1 MKQDQQPQQP
11 KPLPQPQYRYDGPA
25 KVTGTAKY
33 AAEFREP
40 FPRKDMVYAYVVQST
55 IPKGTVKSMDARTV
69 ERAPGVISVL
79 TPFNAPKLPVG
90 PPKPPGKRSLTV
102 LQDADVHYN
111 GQPIAVVVARS
122 LPEAMQGA
130 RLLKIEYS
138 QQPAE
143 LDFMGRLG
151 QARAPY
157 QPGKEPAKQSSG
169 HPEAAA
175 NAAVTVENTYI
186 TPIQNHNP
194 MEPHAT
200 LAWWEGE
207 KLSVYDATQYISGDK
222 MSLANIFS
230 LPLENVHVMDPY
242 VGGGFGCKGSTWS
255 HVVLCA
261 MAAKIVQKPVQLV
274 LERPQMFG
282 PVGYRPTTVNKI
294 KLAAD
299 SDGKLL
305 LVQQEVTMTASTME
319 DFVEHSESPARKL
332 YASKGI
338 VTSVGMVDMNLGV
351 GTFMRA
357 PGESSGTA
365 VLEIAMDELAEKLN
379 MDPVQL
385 RMINYAERDPIQDKP
400 WSDKHLRECYTQAA
414 ERFGWSKRNAK
425 PGQRVEGNEL
435 IGYGMATATYP
446 ANRSAAQAVVRFMP
460 DGRVYVGSG
469 TQDLGTGMY
478 TIMQQ
483 TAAQA
488 LGLDLSVFDVKL
500 GDSTLPK
507 APVSGG
513 SQSTASVGPA
523 VEDAAKQAKLS
534 AAAMAVGDA
543 QSPVHGAMPSDVDVH
558 GGRVFLKKDSSRGED
573 IKDLIARNGNK
584 PVEGHGSAEPGEEK
598 SSTSQQ
604 SFGAV
609 FAEVAVDRDTH
620 MVKVR
625 RVVATYDIGT
635 LLNNKTGMNQLQGGI
650 VWGVG
655 FALHEEAMIDP
666 VVGRTVNENLAD
678 YHVPVNADIGTLD
691 VTVINIPD
699 LKFNPMGARGIGEI
713 GITGAAAA
721 VANAIYNATGIRV
734 REYPITPDKLMRA

>member
-1 MKQDQQPQQP
+1 MTQYGSQQPAQQP
-11 KPLPQPQYRYDGPA
+11 KPLPQPPHRYDGPA

-40 FPRKDMVYAYVVQST
+40 FPRKDLVYAFIVQST
-55 IPKGTVKSMDARTV
+55 IPSGSVKAIDSRIA
-69 ERAPGVISVL
+69 ERAPGVITTL
-79 TPFNAPKLPVG
+79 TPFNAPKLPIG
-90 PPKPPGKRSLTV
+90 PPKPPGKRALTV
-102 LQDADVHYN
+102 LQDNAVHYN

-122 LPEAMQGA
+122 LPEAMQAA
-130 RLLKIEYS
+130 RLLKITYD
-138 QQPAE
+138 QQPAK
-143 LDFMGRLG
+143 LDFLGRLTE
-151 QARAPY
+151 ARAPN

-175 NAAVTVENTYI
+175 RATVTVENTYI

-207 KLSVYDATQYISGDK
+207 KLSVYDATQYISGDR

-230 LPLENVHVMDPY
+230 LPLANVHVMDPY
-242 VGGGFGCKGSTWS
+242 VGGGFGCKGSSWS

-274 LERPQMFG
+274 LERTQMFG
-282 PVGYRPTTVNKI
+282 PVGYRPSTVNKI

-305 LVQQEVTMTASTME
+305 LIQQDVRMTTSLME

-332 YASKGI
+332 YSSGAI

-379 MDPVQL
+379 IDPVQL
-385 RMINYAERDPIQDKP
+385 RLINYAERDPVEDKP
-400 WSDKHLRECYTQAA
+400 WSSKHLRDCYTQAS
-414 ERFGWSKRNAK
+414 ERFGWNKRSAK
-425 PGQRVEGNEL
+425 PGQMTEGNNL

-446 ANRSAAQAVVRFMP
+446 ANRSAAQAVCRMLP
-460 DGRVYVGSG
+460 NGRVFVGSG
-469 TQDLGTGMY
+469 TQDLGTGTY
-478 TIMQQ
+478 TIMAQ
-483 TAAQA
+483 TAAQE
-488 LGLDLSVFDVKL
+488 LGLDPSVIDVKL

-513 SQSTASVGPA
+513 SQSAASVCPA
-523 VEDAAKQAKLS
+523 VQDACKQAKL
-534 AAAMAVGDA
+534 AAGALAVGDA
-543 QSPVHGAMPSDVDVH
+543 QSPIHGALAVDVDVH
-558 GGRVFLKKDSSRGED
+558 AGRVFLKKDPSKGEE
-573 IKDLIARNGNK
+573 ITALIARNANK
-584 PVEGHGSAEPGEEK
+584 PIEAQGSAEPGEDK
-598 SSTSQQ
+598 SSMTEQ

-625 RVVATYDIGT
+625 RIVATYDIGT
-635 LLNNKTGMNQLQGGI
+635 LMNHQTGINQLQGGI

-655 FALHEEAMIDP
+655 FALHEETLIDP

-678 YHVPVNADIGTLD
+678 YHVPVNRDIGTLD
-691 VTVINIPD
+691 
-699 LKFNPMGARGIGEI
+699 
-713 GITGAAAA
+713 
-721 VANAIYNATGIRV
+721 
-734 REYPITPDKLMRA
+734 